1 MTSRLSLRRHHAVLL
16 ASFLGLVG
24 SMLAPSAPATAARL
38 WNCSPSVGAP
48 VFAAWNDSRSYVLAP
63 GGDFEAGSTWTFSG
77 GASVGLGNE
86 SFFAHGLADTHS
98 VTIPAGGSATTPA
111 LCIDPTQP
119 TIRYFTAAADLAPAQ
134 LSVQLISTDV
144 YGLTKTTQL
153 GLQPVPGGWQLSHS
167 FGLAQR
173 RNSPSVQLRF
183 SASGAAVRLDD
194 VYIDPYIRA

>member
-1 MTSRLSLRRHHAVLL
+1 MELQPERGRPGVRGLERLALLR
-16 ASFLGLVG
+16 
-24 SMLAPSAPATAARL
+24 ARARRRFRGWL
-38 WNCSPSVGAP
+38 ELDVQ
-48 VFAAWNDSRSYVLAP
+48 RRRQR
-63 GGDFEAGSTWTFSG
+63 
-77 GASVGLGNE
+77 GLGNE
-86 SFFAHGLADTHS
+86 SFFAHGLAETHS